1 MSWHAFIL
9 ILRHVSFIVILW
21 NFKFIVMNRKHIQ
34 TEKMLKFFQ
43 KKKTYLTSILVRL
56 RMSLRVVFTYIILF
70 FFFWKSLKVFKIS
83 LILLSFLK
91 NLSCKIRKS
100 PLEFSLFSLTL
111 SLSNLWE
118 TYISCLKGTHC
129 RAAIGA
135 IFLWQGR
142 NLLVGTIFS
151 PDTKELRRKTAS
163 KMFIFDF
170 FTKVS
175 ECSTLPRCSI
185 KNSYI
190 FWKTHEK

>member
-1 MSWHAFIL
+1 MRHLIFQVSWHAFIL

-70 FFFWKSLKVFKIS
+70 FFFWKSLKVFEIS

-91 NLSCKIRKS
+91 NLSSKIRKS

-111 SLSNLWE
+111 SLSNQLFERYPLQGSYWC
-118 TYISCLKGTHC
+118 Y
-129 RAAIGA
+129 
-135 IFLWQGR
+135 FLMTGR

-151 PDTKELRRKTAS
+151 PDTKGLRRKTAS

-170 FTKVS
+170 FTKG
-175 ECSTLPRCSI
+175 
-185 KNSYI
+185 
-190 FWKTHEK
+190 